1 MYSESSVA
9 GPLRAHDTAA
19 PAPARGRSPLPQQ
32 TVYGRTL
39 KPVSDRILAAV
50 LLVLTLPAMAIAAL
64 AVWATLGSPVLLR
77 QRRVGEHG
85 VVFDMLKFRTM
96 HPCRRQD
103 RFPRPPDDVERRV
116 THKSPHDPRLTR
128 LGRFLRKMSLDELPQ
143 LWHVLRGQMSLVGP
157 RPELIE
163 IVQNYEPWQ
172 HRRHAVKPGLTG
184 LWQVTERSSGR
195 LMHEHVDV
203 DLAYISQISLK
214 TDLRILLRT
223 AMLAFGGGR
232 GY

>member
-1 MYSESSVA
+1 MA
-9 GPLRAHDTAA
+9 GLSQAHDTAA
-19 PAPARGRSPLPQQ
+19 RPRVMGLPPLPQQ
-32 TVYGRTL
+32 TLYGRIL

-50 LLVLTLPAMAIAAL
+50 LLVLALPVMAIVAL
-64 AVWATLGSPVLLR
+64 GVWATLGSPVLLR

-96 HPCRRQD
+96 HPCRRQN
-103 RFPRPPDDVERRV
+103 RSPRPPDDHERRV

-128 LGRFLRKMSLDELPQ
+128 LGRLLRKMSLDELPQ

-157 RPELIE
+157 RPELMQ
-163 IVQNYEPWQ
+163 IVQSYEPWQ
-172 HRRHAVKPGLTG
+172 HRRHVVKPGLTG
-184 LWQVTERSSGR
+184 LWQVTERGSGR
-195 LMHEHVDV
+195 LMHEHVDL
-203 DLAYISQISLK
+203 DLAYIGQISLK

-223 AMLAFGGGR
+223 AALALGGGR